1 MPPPGITAMRPAR
14 SWPAGRYTVA
24 SDVITAFPV
33 CRCPVDYA
41 GRSRDR
47 NGTLGAKVLAS
58 RDFRCC
64 ILPGVPA

>member
-1 MPPPGITAMRPAR
+1 
-14 SWPAGRYTVA
+14 
-24 SDVITAFPV
+24 
-33 CRCPVDYA
+33 VDYG